1 MNLLYKWIKP
11 LIKGRWFL
19 LVHKLKQKT
28 QKGEQMITNH
38 GQCHYYSK
46 KTDKMNNEILYYIYQ
61 IDKNSKES

>member
-46 KTDKMNNEILYYIYQ
+46 KT
-61 IDKNSKES
+61 